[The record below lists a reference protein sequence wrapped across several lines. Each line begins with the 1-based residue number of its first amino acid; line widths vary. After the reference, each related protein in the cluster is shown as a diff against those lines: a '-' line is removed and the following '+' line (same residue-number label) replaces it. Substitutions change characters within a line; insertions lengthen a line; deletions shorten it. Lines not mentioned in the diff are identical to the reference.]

1 VLRHYTQLPLHN
13 HDVDGDAA
21 HFTVHLGDFVE
32 VALADGKKARQ
43 RRRHASQSSAEC
55 ACNVAACTGADA
67 PHDRAAVQA
76 ILLADELY
84 AAQPLPRCRAVPRKR
99 LRGAGSAADVAP
111 PAPLLWFLSGRWLY
125 APSETLMG
133 SQTDPSVA
141 PRRMFA
147 SNHAF
152 TVPLAALERV
162 VRVKLYC
169 DLSSASPAGGGARRW
184 LDAATLEALTEASY
198 DVWVS
203 KHYEKTEYHR
213 FTTLASTWAA
223 GGAPSSALNAP
234 ANAAVAAASGG
245 RTLTSFGAWCY
256 PVRAAHTTD
265 ATTCAAACHFCAHA
279 PHTSCAPLPRAR
291 ELRHICGRGV
301 HVQRPGAGVARVA
314 PQRAHRLA
322 LGAGLE

>member
-1 VLRHYTQLPLHN
+1 
-13 HDVDGDAA
+13 
-21 HFTVHLGDFVE
+21 
-32 VALADGKKARQ
+32 
-43 RRRHASQSSAEC
+43 
-55 ACNVAACTGADA
+55 
-67 PHDRAAVQA
+67 VQA

-84 AAQPLPRCRAVPRKR
+84 AAQPQPRCRAMARKR
-99 LRGAGSAADVAP
+99 LCTSGSVANIAPLAP
-111 PAPLLWFLSGRWLY
+111 PLWFLSGRWLY

-133 SQTDPSVA
+133 SQVDPSVA

-162 VRVKLYC
+162 VLVKLYC
-169 DLSSASPAGGGARRW
+169 DFSSEHPAGGGALHW
-184 LDAATLEALTEASY
+184 LDARALEKRTEASY

-203 KHYEKTEYHR
+203 QHYAKTEYHR

-223 GGAPSSALNAP
+223 GGASSSALNAP
-234 ANAAVAAASGG
+234 ANAAAAAASGG

-256 PVRAAHTTD
+256 PARAAHTTD

-301 HVQRPGAGVARVA
+301 HVQRPGAGVAHVA